1 MCAVLCCV
9 VLCCVCHLHQ
19 IVRLL
24 CPSPSGV
31 ALVIHDSVFVA
42 VALTLSRDCDVK
54 LCLCAVNGQSVQ
66 ECLRH
71 RLRSCGFEIVTCFP
85 HQVDDVSE
93 HNFLI
98 VFVALGLRGQGAS
111 AVTLFLVP
119 SRGNE
124 HEVPTLA
131 VYG

>member
-1 MCAVLCCV
+1 MLAAAIFARPDLLLLDEPTNHLSILAVLWLTRELSTNPVWEERIVVTGVCVCVCVCVCAHARACVLCCV

-24 CPSPSGV
+24 CPSPSRV

-66 ECLRH
+66 E
-71 RLRSCGFEIVTCFP
+71 
-85 HQVDDVSE
+85 
-93 HNFLI
+93 
-98 VFVALGLRGQGAS
+98 
-111 AVTLFLVP
+111 
-119 SRGNE
+119 
-124 HEVPTLA
+124 
-131 VYG
+131 